1 MSQGARQ
8 ILGDFRARVDFSTR
22 KGLKRR
28 EKEVVARCCCLVVWC
43 RLSLLSLFVLP
54 LRLVRLSRSRSR
66 SPIDQAPLL
75 DPSNHPSIP
84 PSFSPFHQLTP
95 IDCPSLALP
104 CPPIPNKHSHI
115 HSLAH
120 TLVASPRASRTA
132 VWLPPR
138 PPSLPLSPTYRCP
151 PPTSRE
157 PTRVEPRRP
166 TTRQPLLNRSK
177 SAASSRAPSSPLARS
192 ASKWRPSHDGWT
204 IASSTSAPSVERH
217 SASGLARFVKRWIER

>member
-120 TLVASPRASRTA
+120 ALKSRRQEPAVPRCGCPLA
-132 VWLPPR
+132 L
-138 PPSLPLSPTYRCP
+138 PPSLSH
-151 PPTSRE
+151 
-157 PTRVEPRRP
+157 RP
-166 TTRQPLLNRSK
+166 TAALPQPRVNLLVSNQEDPPRDSL
-177 SAASSRAPSSPLARS
+177 SSTARRAPPAFAHLPLRS
-192 ASKWRPSHDGWT
+192 
-204 IASSTSAPSVERH
+204 
-217 SASGLARFVKRWIER
+217 LALPPNGVQATMGGR